1 MAPPPKIR
9 ATQLEFLC
17 MTCTPRHVADVLSII
32 SVMPYKFCQIYDLKP
47 YGIPQ
52 LNSAYVMLLSILLSA
67 HSRYHLMS
75 LLVVPWD
82 YIVSIH
88 FWSYEQYGL
97 VHIAA
102 GDLLRAEIT
111 AASKNGKHAKKFMD
125 KGKLVPDEIIVT
137 VPEEILVERVVG
149 RKLDPIT
156 GKIFN
161 LKYSPPETEEI
172 VSRLTHFGDDKK
184 LKTQF
189 DAMNI
194 SDSGCA
200 SLVKFI
206 LYANMP
212 LKRRN
217 GNQPAPQPKD
227 LLREHVSDVEFRAA
241 FATLAQSVAAQ
252 NEQPVVISANPVANS
267 AATRI

>member
-1 MAPPPKIR
+1 MTTLPSKIQHLAR
-9 ATQLEFLC
+9 
-17 MTCTPRHVADVLSII
+17 RDVS
-32 SVMPYKFCQIYDLKP
+32 
-47 YGIPQ
+47 
-52 LNSAYVMLLSILLSA
+52 
-67 HSRYHLMS
+67 
-75 LLVVPWD
+75 
-82 YIVSIH
+82 
-88 FWSYEQYGL
+88 EYGL

-161 LKYSPPETEEI
+161 LN
-172 VSRLTHFGDDKK
+172 FGDDKK

-200 SLVKFI
+200 SLVKSI

-227 LLREHVSDVEFRAA
+227 PLGEHVSDVEFRAA